1 LEGWQNGRTDTLTK
15 NFINLHKHEGSF
27 QTSLNYGY
35 FINEHQFGWPAP
47 DEAWQA
53 RSQTFIG
60 WPACN
65 SKSSFF
71 EFIKNPGSFFQ
82 FIENPGS
89 FYRFVENPGSFLWLI
104 SRNGD
109 SFLMFTIIVHDAD
122 FFDVKIP
129 VFMSTQQHFS
139 WPLFY
144 LSQTT
149 SIWRGLFRKEC
160 QLSNSCYK
168 TGILASEW
176 SSQRQLPPCLIPAQH
191 RATILQCPQDICAM
205 VGHS

>member
-1 LEGWQNGRTDTLTK
+1 MEGWQNGRTDTLTK

-122 FFDVKIP
+122 FFKLKIP
-129 VFMSTQQHFS
+129 VFLSMPQHFS

-144 LSQTT
+144 LSRTALISNMERVVQKGT
-149 SIWRGLFRKEC
+149 SALKFLLQDRDPCVLVVGSEATSTVL
-160 QLSNSCYK
+160 NSCPTQGNPYH
-168 TGILASEW
+168 T
-176 SSQRQLPPCLIPAQH
+176 
-191 RATILQCPQDICAM
+191 
-205 VGHS
+205 